1 MSKASGL
8 SMRWK
13 LVLAS
18 VLVEVVMLAMLVWN
32 GLRLMDETLQKQ
44 SQVRLQEISVLLNA
58 SLGPALASQDYA
70 PIADVFRQS
79 RRSDGIQYFLL
90 TDPQGKVLLADG
102 WDLETPPPPEQ
113 PEINL
118 GTQEKRFD
126 TRIPITLSGQI
137 YGQLHFGVSTSFLHE
152 ARQHLGRQS
161 LSIAALEI
169 LLSIALLS
177 ALAIWLT
184 RHLRRLQQAS
194 EAVGKGQ
201 FNFNLNI
208 ESNDEVGQLA
218 STFNQMTQK
227 IEQQLKALRNSEA
240 RFKSLL
246 NLSTDHYWEQDS
258 DFRFS
263 VPPSGSLN
271 NKFQH
276 VAEWLRGQQRWELKT
291 TLTTEQWTAHR
302 AQLEAHESFRRL
314 EYGLYFPDGS
324 LRYFQVHGE
333 PFFDNAGAF
342 AGYRG
347 TANDITQRKL
357 AEDSL
362 RLSASVF
369 AEAHEGIIITAPNWQ
384 IIDLNPMASELTGF
398 GRSELLG
405 QDLRLQ
411 YVDDDTRRFQDEIA
425 QTLHEQGHWRG
436 EVTGTRKGGSHFP
449 EQLTASAVRNLA
461 GETTNYIFIFSD
473 STALKEHQAK
483 LEAMAHY
490 DSLTR
495 LPNRALLADRMQ
507 QSLQQAKRMNELL
520 AVAYLDLDGF
530 KPVNDNFGHDAGDAL
545 LIEVANR
552 LRSTVRSGD
561 TVARLGGDEFALLL
575 RADDFGECEAALLR
589 VLGALSSEYRIKG
602 QNILISASI
611 GVTLYPNDTSEPDVL
626 LRHADQA
633 MYVAKQAGRNRY
645 HFFDADL
652 DHKMRSE
659 HAQISRIQSALL
671 AEEFVLFYQPK
682 VDMRNGRITGAEA
695 LIRWQHPEQGLLPP
709 GEFLPL
715 IDNTETIVTLGD
727 WVIEQALKQM
737 AIWQKMGLTVPISV
751 NIAARQFQA
760 ETFVA
765 RLKELLSLYRH
776 VPPSW
781 LELEIVETA
790 ALDDIIEVSNII
802 RSCEALG
809 VSFALDD
816 FGTGYS
822 SLTYFKRLPARTLKI
837 DQSFIR
843 DMLADPEDLAIVEGI
858 IGLAK
863 AFQRTVIA
871 EGVETAAHGCR
882 LMQMGCYH
890 AQGYGI
896 ARPMPANQLPGWIE
910 NFRPDPSWIEQVR

>member
-1 MSKASGL
+1 
-8 SMRWK
+8 
-13 LVLAS
+13 
-18 VLVEVVMLAMLVWN
+18 
-32 GLRLMDETLQKQ
+32 
-44 SQVRLQEISVLLNA
+44 
-58 SLGPALASQDYA
+58 
-70 PIADVFRQS
+70 
-79 RRSDGIQYFLL
+79 
-90 TDPQGKVLLADG
+90 
-102 WDLETPPPPEQ
+102 
-113 PEINL
+113 
-118 GTQEKRFD
+118 
-126 TRIPITLSGQI
+126 
-137 YGQLHFGVSTSFLHE
+137 
-152 ARQHLGRQS
+152 
-161 LSIAALEI
+161 
-169 LLSIALLS
+169 
-177 ALAIWLT
+177 
-184 RHLRRLQQAS
+184 
-194 EAVGKGQ
+194 
-201 FNFNLNI
+201 
-208 ESNDEVGQLA
+208 
-218 STFNQMTQK
+218 
-227 IEQQLKALRNSEA
+227 
-240 RFKSLL
+240 
-246 NLSTDHYWEQDS
+246 
-258 DFRFS
+258 
-263 VPPSGSLN
+263 
-271 NKFQH
+271 
-276 VAEWLRGQQRWELKT
+276 
-291 TLTTEQWTAHR
+291 
-302 AQLEAHESFRRL
+302 
-314 EYGLYFPDGS
+314 
-324 LRYFQVHGE
+324 
-333 PFFDNAGAF
+333 
-342 AGYRG
+342 
-347 TANDITQRKL
+347 
-357 AEDSL
+357 
-362 RLSASVF
+362 
-369 AEAHEGIIITAPNWQ
+369 
-384 IIDLNPMASELTGF
+384 
-398 GRSELLG
+398 
-405 QDLRLQ
+405 
-411 YVDDDTRRFQDEIA
+411 
-425 QTLHEQGHWRG
+425 
-436 EVTGTRKGGSHFP
+436 
-449 EQLTASAVRNLA
+449 
-461 GETTNYIFIFSD
+461 
-473 STALKEHQAK
+473 
-483 LEAMAHY
+483 
-490 DSLTR
+490 
-495 LPNRALLADRMQ
+495 
-507 QSLQQAKRMNELL
+507 
-520 AVAYLDLDGF
+520 
-530 KPVNDNFGHDAGDAL
+530 
-545 LIEVANR
+545 
-552 LRSTVRSGD
+552 VRSGD

-837 DQSFIR
+837 DQSFVR